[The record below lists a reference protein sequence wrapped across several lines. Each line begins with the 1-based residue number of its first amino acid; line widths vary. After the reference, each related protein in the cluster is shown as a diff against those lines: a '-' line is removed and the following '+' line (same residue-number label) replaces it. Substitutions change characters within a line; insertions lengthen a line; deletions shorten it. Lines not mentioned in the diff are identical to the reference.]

1 MLNSNIQLAFDI
13 FRCFITFI
21 FNFFFAMYVTKYK
34 AGFENLKNY
43 IRINFTWL
51 IRKDRLW

>member
-1 MLNSNIQLAFDI
+1 MLNSKIQFAFYI
-13 FRCFITFI
+13 FRCFIT
-21 FNFFFAMYVTKYK
+21 FFAMYVTKYK

-51 IRKDRLW
+51 IRKERLL